1 MVGVECNRE
10 CILCV
15 YSALA
20 TVLAFH
26 GLFHLADDKKSH
38 KEAMCLIQ
46 AHTQTLS
53 SLDLLSNAVASSTL
67 PFRVLALAIP
77 YLSYRSMVS
86 IVLLTPSI

>member
-1 MVGVECNRE
+1 MVGVEYNRE

-15 YSALA
+15 CSALA

-26 GLFHLADDKKSH
+26 GLFHLVDDKKSH

-46 AHTQTLS
+46 AHTQTL
-53 SLDLLSNAVASSTL
+53 DLLSNAAASSTL
-67 PFRVLALAIP
+67 PFRVLTLAIP

-86 IVLLTPSI
+86 TVSLTPSI

>member
-1 MVGVECNRE
+1 M
-10 CILCV
+10 CV
-15 YSALA
+15 CAALA
-20 TVLAFH
+20 TVFAFH

-38 KEAMCLIQ
+38 KEAVWLIQ

-53 SLDLLSNAVASSTL
+53 SLDLLSHAAASSTL

-86 IVLLTPSI
+86 IVSLTPNI